1 MGTKMGMKKKKLTYN
16 QLLAKR
22 RKTPRRAIKRA
33 KKTIRKISI
42 KGLEKKLKAI
52 LYPLI
57 KKRDGIQ
64 CISCRKLITKKM
76 DHHCGHYLK
85 AELCNLIVRYDIRNL
100 NSQCSMCNLWRRGNT
115 IEYRKAM
122 LIKYGEEV
130 VNDLEA
136 DYRLPVHI
144 IPRLY
149 LETLIEHYKTID
161 EL

>member
-1 MGTKMGMKKKKLTYN
+1 
-16 QLLAKR
+16 
-22 RKTPRRAIKRA
+22 
-33 KKTIRKISI
+33 
-42 KGLEKKLKAI
+42 
-52 LYPLI
+52 
-57 KKRDGIQ
+57 
-64 CISCRKLITKKM
+64 
-76 DHHCGHYLK
+76 
-85 AELCNLIVRYDIRNL
+85 
-100 NSQCSMCNLWRRGNT
+100 
-115 IEYRKAM
+115 M